1 MGEAMEYLADRTEA
15 RLALGCMSYYA
26 ALHQTVIG
34 QELVGQLG
42 REAIVPDI
50 LIGCVGGGSNFVGFA
65 APFLVNVFTHP
76 DLPRPQ
82 FVAVESANV
91 PVLTQG
97 RYEYEHAD
105 AFALTPRVKM
115 YTLGRDFLPPEIHAG
130 GLRYH
135 GKTPILSL
143 LVNKGLVSPA
153 AISQE
158 KAFHAGKLFF
168 ETEGILPAPE
178 SSHAIAQVL
187 VEVEIAMHHGRTPTI
202 VFCLSGHGYLDLEGY
217 ARALDLDSAPC
228 RSDLEPVAT
237 DRLR

>member
-1 MGEAMEYLADRTEA
+1 
-15 RLALGCMSYYA
+15 
-26 ALHQTVIG
+26 
-34 QELVGQLG
+34 
-42 REAIVPDI
+42 
-50 LIGCVGGGSNFVGFA
+50 
-65 APFLVNVFTHP
+65 
-76 DLPRPQ
+76 
-82 FVAVESANV
+82 
-91 PVLTQG
+91 
-97 RYEYEHAD
+97 
-105 AFALTPRVKM
+105 
-115 YTLGRDFLPPEIHAG
+115 
-130 GLRYH
+130 
-135 GKTPILSL
+135 